1 MENTLPQTQTV
12 ILDAQTTKAGLVD
25 LFKIMK
31 PGLSPTSLRSY
42 SSTIYNLNID
52 KKTNKRTFD
61 LNLDNT
67 EQVIEFVR
75 TKDTKSLKTIFS
87 TLNVLTGHPEY
98 KKEMDEENVKL
109 NAIQIEQVKTQT
121 QADNWI
127 NYKTIEDIYDLLSDE
142 MWSLLIKY
150 CKGKVPEKDTKRKF
164 TKLKQFLGFLLCSGY
179 YIPPR
184 RNEDYMLLTWDKPEE
199 DHEVVNYIDWSNKQL
214 VFNVYKT
221 SEVYQ
226 TQKVDI
232 PKPLLKWLKT
242 YKRIKKNE
250 LVFASDIYQKIY
262 TTQGF
267 AHMFHNFF
275 KELPTEHP
283 AHGKRISTRNFRQA
297 YLSNLYKDVPK
308 LADLEKTANN
318 MGHSVAVALKYYV
331 KQSGI
336 PEQMLNSSTVV
347 EIDTDTE
354 YSDPEPDSLD

>member
-12 ILDAQTTKAGLVD
+12 ILDQQTTKAGLVD

-52 KKTNKRTFD
+52 KKTNKRAFD

-67 EQVIEFVR
+67 SEVIEFVR
-75 TKDTKSLKTIFS
+75 SKDTKSLKTIFS

-127 NYKTIEDIYDLLSDE
+127 NYKTIEDIYDQLSSDY
-142 MWSLLIKY
+142 WDLLIKY

-184 RNEDYMLLTWDKPEE
+184 
-199 DHEVVNYIDWSNKQL
+199 
-214 VFNVYKT
+214 
-221 SEVYQ
+221 
-226 TQKVDI
+226 
-232 PKPLLKWLKT
+232 
-242 YKRIKKNE
+242 
-250 LVFASDIYQKIY
+250 
-262 TTQGF
+262 
-267 AHMFHNFF
+267 
-275 KELPTEHP
+275 
-283 AHGKRISTRNFRQA
+283 
-297 YLSNLYKDVPK
+297 
-308 LADLEKTANN
+308 
-318 MGHSVAVALKYYV
+318 
-331 KQSGI
+331 
-336 PEQMLNSSTVV
+336 
-347 EIDTDTE
+347 
-354 YSDPEPDSLD
+354 